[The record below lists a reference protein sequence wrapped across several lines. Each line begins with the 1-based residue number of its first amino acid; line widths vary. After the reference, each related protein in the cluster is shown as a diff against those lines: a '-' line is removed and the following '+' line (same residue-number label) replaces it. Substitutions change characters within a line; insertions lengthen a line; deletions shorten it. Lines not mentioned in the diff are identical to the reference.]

1 MNDNFLIVFL
11 ADGLL
16 LPIVLGAAAALIYF
30 VPNNKKFEIYGRMIL
45 AGLTALLI
53 AKLMAAIYQPSTARP
68 FELLG
73 LDAGASYL
81 DNPGFPSDHAV
92 FATTIFYAVWYG
104 IRRRW
109 VTVAFAVSVLLVC
122 LGRILALVHT
132 PLDVAGG
139 IIAASIGAL
148 WYLDSSI
155 RGSRKK

>member
-1 MNDNFLIVFL
+1 MNDNFLVVFL

-16 LPIVLGAAAALIYF
+16 LPIILGAAAALIYF

-104 IRRRW
+104 VRRRW
-109 VTVAFAVSVLLVC
+109 VTVAFAASVLLVC

-132 PLDVAGG
+132 PLDVVGG

-148 WYLDSSI
+148 WYLDGAT